1 MPKSFKRKSHSKNQV
16 KDQERNS
23 NGTFG
28 TKKTKNDSSIEANDD
43 NISWEDVE
51 QIESND
57 SFREEVLDNQV
68 EWGDDDDD
76 DDMMMMMMMM
86 MIVIEKKTI

>member
-1 MPKSFKRKSHSKNQV
+1 MPKSSKRKSHSKNQV

-28 TKKTKNDSSIEANDD
+28 TKKTKNDSSIEANNDD

-51 QIESND
+51 QIESNNSEKRGIK
-57 SFREEVLDNQV
+57 SFVLWICNK
-68 EWGDDDDD
+68 E
-76 DDMMMMMMMM
+76 
-86 MIVIEKKTI
+86 

>member
-1 MPKSFKRKSHSKNQV
+1 MVQ
-16 KDQERNS
+16 
-23 NGTFG
+23 
-28 TKKTKNDSSIEANDD
+28 KKTKNDSSIEANDD